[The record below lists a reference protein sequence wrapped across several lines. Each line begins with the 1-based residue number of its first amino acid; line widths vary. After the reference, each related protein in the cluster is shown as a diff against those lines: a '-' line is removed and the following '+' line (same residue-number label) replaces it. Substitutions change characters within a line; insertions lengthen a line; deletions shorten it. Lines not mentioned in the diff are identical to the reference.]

1 LEFLT
6 NIFNTI
12 QGNQLLA
19 AGLGLS
25 GAGIITFWIKDV
37 PRSVYKFLKREL
49 TTELIVTSSNLVF
62 HNILKWIEKNYGN
75 KNFRKLKLTN
85 GRWGYNDNATTS
97 IGYGLH
103 YVRYNGHF
111 FLFDLV
117 KETSNQTEQ
126 DRETLYIT
134 KLGRSRKVF
143 DGFIKEIETLDLDFT
158 KTKVYKMEDS
168 WTYIKDQ
175 QKRSFDSIFIEKA
188 KKDLLISSLIKF
200 IDSEQWYID
209 NGIPYQLGILLYGA
223 PGTGKTSLI
232 KAIAGYLNYPIYY
245 LSPQDLDKIE
255 NAMSK
260 ISDKSI
266 LVIEDIDS
274 NFVTHSRANGSL
286 PKSNSLIDKFASISL
301 SEVLNSLDGMF
312 STHGRILV
320 TTTNHIENLDAA
332 LIRPGR
338 IDLKIEIGYVN
349 KEMLKDFINHF
360 FPNYSIDI
368 DKINIKN
375 NITIAMLQ
383 NIVLQGGD
391 GKDIERIVHY
401 QE

>member
-1 LEFLT
+1 LGFLT

-25 GAGIITFWIKDV
+25 GAGIITFWVKDV
-37 PRSVYKFLKREL
+37 PRSIYKFLKREL
-49 TTELIVTSSNLVF
+49 TTELIVTSSNLAF
-62 HNILKWIEKNYGN
+62 HNILKWIEKNYKD

-85 GRWGYNDNATTS
+85 GRWGHRDNATTS

-103 YVRYNGHF
+103 YVRYNGHL
-111 FLFDLV
+111 FLFNLV

-134 KLGRSRKVF
+134 KVGRSRKIF
-143 DGFIKEIETLDLDFT
+143 DGFIKEIETLDLDTT

-175 QKRSFDSIFIEKA
+175 QKRSLDSIFIEKT
-188 KKDLLISSLIKF
+188 KKDLLVNTLTKF

-232 KAIAGYLNYPIYY
+232 KAIAGYLDYPIYY

-274 NFVTHSRANGSL
+274 NILTHSRVNGSQS
-286 PKSNSLIDKFASISL
+286 KGSGLIDKFVSINL

-312 STHGRILV
+312 SAHGRILV
-320 TTTNHIENLDAA
+320 TTTNHIESLDAA

-338 IDLKIEIGYVN
+338 IDLKIEVGYVN

-360 FPNYSIDI
+360 FPDYSADI
-368 DKINIKN
+368 DKINIKDN
-375 NITIAMLQ
+375 TTIAMLQ
-383 NIVLQGGD
+383 NVILQGGNEN
-391 GKDIERIVHY
+391 DIERMVH
-401 QE
+401 